1 MGRPGI
7 WELQSWLPTADAGW
21 GSQQI
26 LGSALLSTLLFAM
39 KCLFVCMGFVY
50 FNMADAVVP
59 RHSLPLPLP
68 LPMPMPMPISNHPC
82 GLAPSSGFALSGDLQ
97 ASAIFAE
104 FNQNTNR
111 RVPQLDA
118 TCLNSTR
125 LLKAEFQAVP
135 SIFCQQFCPFLCQRK
150 LFAFF

>member
-1 MGRPGI
+1 MGQP
-7 WELQSWLPTADAGW
+7 AD
-21 GSQQI
+21 SRFS
-26 LGSALLSTLLFAM
+26 SALDALVCHEMPVCLHGFCVLQHGRRCSPSTS
-39 KCLFVCMGFVY
+39 
-50 FNMADAVVP
+50 P
-59 RHSLPLPLP
+59 PLPLP

-135 SIFCQQFCPFLCQRK
+135 SIFCQQFCPF
-150 LFAFF
+150 FVSA